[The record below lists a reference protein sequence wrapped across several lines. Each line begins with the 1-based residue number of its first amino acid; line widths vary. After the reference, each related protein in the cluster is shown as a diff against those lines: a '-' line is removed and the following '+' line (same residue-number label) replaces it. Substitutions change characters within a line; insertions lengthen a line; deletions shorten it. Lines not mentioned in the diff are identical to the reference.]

1 MKNLFLIVTMSIVV
15 STCAFAQQVDKKI
28 SILKS
33 GKYFI
38 NEDAKL
44 ISGIWKSADNN
55 FEINVATHKKHIKT
69 GQADGLDF
77 YTDILLVSFG
87 KVIFQEKNCTK
98 KFDKVSIELI
108 GIEGDTFYGSYRD
121 PITQNDVS
129 VSFIR
134 NNGSVAL
141 LSKIYTITSI
151 GNVKDGISF
160 PYKLIFKRK

>member
-1 MKNLFLIVTMSIVV
+1 MLFVV
-15 STCAFAQQVDKKI
+15 SSSVFAQQADDKI
-28 SILKS
+28 SSLRS
-33 GKYFI
+33 GNYFNNKKNI
-38 NEDAKL
+38 TDSKVV
-44 ISGIWKSADNN
+44 SGIWKSADNN

-98 KFDKVSIELI
+98 KFDKVSIEFI

-134 NNGSVAL
+134 KNGSVEL